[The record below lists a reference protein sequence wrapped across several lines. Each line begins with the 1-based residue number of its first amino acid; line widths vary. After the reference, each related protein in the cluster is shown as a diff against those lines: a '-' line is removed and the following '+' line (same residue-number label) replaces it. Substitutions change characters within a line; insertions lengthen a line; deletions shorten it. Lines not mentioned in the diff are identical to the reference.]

1 MFTAYG
7 IIAISLSFVIGLTQ
21 VGRRGNLSD
30 LLCIAGIGL
39 LMSGVC
45 ALFAAAVLFAWEHLP

>member
-21 VGRRGNLSD
+21 VGRHGNLSD

-45 ALFAAAVLFAWEHLP
+45 SLFAAVVLFAWEHLP